1 MPRRRALRL
10 RHLLAGLICALSAT
24 WGLPRARAAWRLH
37 DTAVLFADYG
47 LCMAGPTGAV
57 ELRDQ
62 PSEFWRLVRRRLV
75 ASPAGERVFAN
86 CAPLAQRLTASSQVA
101 KMHQVSAR
109 EFAEWGAKGSKFHLG
124 QLQQAL
130 PDLSTLS
137 QSAWPFLRSGVA
149 VLVKPSL
156 GAKEAMH
163 PVQSARP
170 STIQGLQLYG
180 KTLRSRRV
188 SERGWYVV
196 TSDGRTTRAV
206 RSRDRGRKWTT
217 TSPWQS
223 ALEGTN
229 DRCSSDGSERA
240 FALEARRSGSTP
252 TVVYYSHESQSGQ
265 SVLGGQNS
273 QIVSFACDETAA
285 VAVTRSDNGEWGI
298 WLCVANETCKTMPSP
313 PIFAELPADG
323 FDVGRLRGATV
334 IAVSQGPIVRVV
346 STRDDGRSYTPF
358 AVALDHD
365 DNLETEPV
373 AYLPAQLLPI
383 AGNLILAQEKRAGDA
398 VSVAL
403 VSSDYGASWRPLS
416 DSVSK

>member
-1 MPRRRALRL
+1 MALENAKTSPVPRGRTLRL

-47 LCMAGPTGAV
+47 LCMGGPTGAV

-62 PSEFWRLVRRRLV
+62 PFEFWRLVRRRLV
-75 ASPAGERVFAN
+75 VSAPGERVFAN
-86 CAPLAQRLTASSQVA
+86 CAQLAQRLTASSRVA
-101 KMHQVSAR
+101 EMHQASAH
-109 EFAEWGAKGSKFHLG
+109 EFAEWGAKGSSLHLG

-130 PDLSTLS
+130 PDLSALS

-188 SERGWYVV
+188 NERGWYVV
-196 TSDGRTTRAV
+196 TSDGKTTRAA
-206 RSRDRGRKWTT
+206 RSRDRGRKWTA

-223 ALEGTN
+223 VLEGTN

-240 FALEARRSGSTP
+240 FGLEGRGFGST
-252 TVVYYSHESQSGQ
+252 S
-265 SVLGGQNS
+265 
-273 QIVSFACDETAA
+273 
-285 VAVTRSDNGEWGI
+285 
-298 WLCVANETCKTMPSP
+298 
-313 PIFAELPADG
+313 
-323 FDVGRLRGATV
+323 TV
-334 IAVSQGPIVRVV
+334 I
-346 STRDDGRSYTPF
+346 
-358 AVALDHD
+358 
-365 DNLETEPV
+365 
-373 AYLPAQLLPI
+373 
-383 AGNLILAQEKRAGDA
+383 
-398 VSVAL
+398 
-403 VSSDYGASWRPLS
+403 
-416 DSVSK
+416 